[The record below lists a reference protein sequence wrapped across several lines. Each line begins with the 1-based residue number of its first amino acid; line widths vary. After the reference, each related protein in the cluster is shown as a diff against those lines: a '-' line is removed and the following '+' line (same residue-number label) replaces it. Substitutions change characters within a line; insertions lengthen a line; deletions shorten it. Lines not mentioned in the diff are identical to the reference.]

1 MCSKKKVE
9 NSSDESSNP
18 PLQSPK
24 KQIVQKN
31 LQLLKIKIP
40 NKSKAK
46 CEKEKPVCQAKGK
59 KRKKIE
65 LGNLDR
71 TFRLA
76 FIRRKIRTAFKSQ
89 AVRTALLTELNTR
102 GPDSELIVRMV
113 EMVTITRQAVVQPV
127 QPIPQPAQP
136 VPAQPLPAQPVPAQ
150 PVPAQPAP
158 VQPTQVQP
166 APAADGNSEESALE
180 VLDSEDEL
188 VQDMTLS
195 PRREQRL
202 RRQLQVWRDR
212 LSSSSD

>member
-1 MCSKKKVE
+1 M
-9 NSSDESSNP
+9 SNR
-18 PLQSPK
+18 Q
-24 KQIVQKN
+24 
-31 LQLLKIKIP
+31 
-40 NKSKAK
+40 
-46 CEKEKPVCQAKGK
+46 
-59 KRKKIE
+59 
-65 LGNLDR
+65 GNLDH

-113 EMVTITRQAVVQPV
+113 EKVPIIRQAVVQPV
-127 QPIPQPAQP
+127 QPIPQPAQL
-136 VPAQPLPAQPVPAQ
+136 VPAQPLPAPPVPAQ

-158 VQPTQVQP
+158 VQLAQVQP

-188 VQDMTLS
+188 VKDMTLS

-212 LSSSSD
+212 LSSS

>member
-1 MCSKKKVE
+1 MST
-9 NSSDESSNP
+9 NR
-18 PLQSPK
+18 Q
-24 KQIVQKN
+24 
-31 LQLLKIKIP
+31 
-40 NKSKAK
+40 
-46 CEKEKPVCQAKGK
+46 GH
-59 KRKKIE
+59 
-65 LGNLDR
+65 LDR

-76 FIRRKIRTAFKSQ
+76 FSRRKIRTPFKSQ

-102 GPDSELIVRMV
+102 SPDSELIVRMIERV
-113 EMVTITRQAVVQPV
+113 PITRQAVVQPV
-127 QPIPQPAQP
+127 QPIPQS
-136 VPAQPLPAQPVPAQ
+136 AQ

-188 VQDMTLS
+188 VPDMTLP

-202 RRQLQVWRDR
+202 RRQLKVWRDR

>member
-1 MCSKKKVE
+1 MST
-9 NSSDESSNP
+9 NR
-18 PLQSPK
+18 Q
-24 KQIVQKN
+24 
-31 LQLLKIKIP
+31 
-40 NKSKAK
+40 
-46 CEKEKPVCQAKGK
+46 
-59 KRKKIE
+59 
-65 LGNLDR
+65 GNLDC

-76 FIRRKIRTAFKSQ
+76 FIRRKIRTASKSQ

-102 GPDSELIVRMV
+102 GPDSELIVRIV
-113 EMVTITRQAVVQPV
+113 ERVPITRQAVVQPV

-136 VPAQPLPAQPVPAQ
+136 VPTQPLHAQPVPAQ

-158 VQPTQVQP
+158 MQPTQVQP

-188 VQDMTLS
+188 VQDVTLS

>member
-1 MCSKKKVE
+1 M
-9 NSSDESSNP
+9 SNR
-18 PLQSPK
+18 Q
-24 KQIVQKN
+24 
-31 LQLLKIKIP
+31 
-40 NKSKAK
+40 
-46 CEKEKPVCQAKGK
+46 
-59 KRKKIE
+59 
-65 LGNLDR
+65 GNLDC

-113 EMVTITRQAVVQPV
+113 ERVPITRQAVVQPV
-127 QPIPQPAQP
+127 QPIHQPAQP
-136 VPAQPLPAQPVPAQ
+136 VPVQ

-158 VQPTQVQP
+158 VQPAQVQP

-195 PRREQRL
+195 P
-202 RRQLQVWRDR
+202 
-212 LSSSSD
+212 SKK

>member
-1 MCSKKKVE
+1 M
-9 NSSDESSNP
+9 SNR
-18 PLQSPK
+18 Q
-24 KQIVQKN
+24 
-31 LQLLKIKIP
+31 
-40 NKSKAK
+40 
-46 CEKEKPVCQAKGK
+46 
-59 KRKKIE
+59 
-65 LGNLDR
+65 GNLDC

-113 EMVTITRQAVVQPV
+113 GKVPITRQAVVQPV

-136 VPAQPLPAQPVPAQ
+136 VPVQPLPAPPVPAQ
-150 PVPAQPAP
+150 PVPVQPAP
-158 VQPTQVQP
+158 VQLAQVQP

>member
-1 MCSKKKVE
+1 MST
-9 NSSDESSNP
+9 NR
-18 PLQSPK
+18 Q
-24 KQIVQKN
+24 
-31 LQLLKIKIP
+31 
-40 NKSKAK
+40 
-46 CEKEKPVCQAKGK
+46 
-59 KRKKIE
+59 
-65 LGNLDR
+65 GNLDC

-89 AVRTALLTELNTR
+89 AVRTSLLTELNTR

-113 EMVTITRQAVVQPV
+113 ERVPITRQAVVQPV

-136 VPAQPLPAQPVPAQ
+136 VPAQPLPAQ